1 MHKFNYWRRFE
12 KALEHRNITTIG
24 QLVDCIRRRASGDR
38 EVASTFWPI
47 IKTLEPP
54 GCWMS
59 HCEYHTTFG
68 FCGCGKN
75 LEPSKCKKN
84 RDYIKRQCDRIQCA
98 YMTGRE
104 ASEKTMKIILFPMI
118 TIAKAPGIRDGR
130 MNAIGA
136 LVRDMQS
143 GKINLQYAELSAE
156 NLDEFY
162 ISEDEKFLQFIA
174 GFLEVGANYY
184 IRPLCRIGLGI
195 DYNDQRKAIAGPRRN
210 KNNCTICLKTLED
223 FPMEEMQKLYSEY
236 MTQRAGR

>member
-1 MHKFNYWRRFE
+1 
-12 KALEHRNITTIG
+12 
-24 QLVDCIRRRASGDR
+24 
-38 EVASTFWPI
+38 
-47 IKTLEPP
+47 
-54 GCWMS
+54 
-59 HCEYHTTFG
+59 
-68 FCGCGKN
+68 
-75 LEPSKCKKN
+75 
-84 RDYIKRQCDRIQCA
+84 
-98 YMTGRE
+98 MTGRE
-104 ASEKTMKIILFPMI
+104 AFRKNDENNPFPNDYNRKS
-118 TIAKAPGIRDGR
+118 AWDQGWKDERNRRP
-130 MNAIGA
+130 
-136 LVRDMQS
+136 VRDMQS